1 MPPRPALINVMEK
14 ACRKAARGLVRD
26 FGEVEQLQVSKKGPS
41 DFVSAAD
48 LKAEKILKEELEK
61 ARPNFGFLMEESGQT
76 GDAQAA
82 ERWIVDPLDGTL
94 NFLHGLPHFAISV
107 ALERHGELVAGM
119 IFQPL
124 TDEVYWAERGAGA
137 YCNDRRLRV
146 SARRHLGES
155 VFATGIPFQGH
166 GDHHRFMKELYAI
179 MPKVAGI
186 RRFGAASLDLAYV
199 AAGRYEGF
207 WESGLQPWDM
217 AAGIVLVKEAGGF
230 ISDYK
235 GRNTMLTSGEIVCAN
250 EKMHGT
256 LLKHLAEA
264 HKS

>member
-48 LKAEKILKEELEK
+48 LKAEKILKEELER
-61 ARPNFGFLMEESGQT
+61 ARPDFGFLMEESGESGT
-76 GDAQAA
+76 SD

-107 ALERHGELVAGM
+107 ALERRGELVAGM
-119 IFQPL
+119 VFQPL
-124 TDEVYWAERGAGA
+124 TDEVFWAEKGSGAF
-137 YCNDRRLRV
+137 CNDRRLRV
-146 SARRHLGES
+146 SGRRDLAES
-155 VFATGIPFQGH
+155 VFATGIPFRGH
-166 GDHHRFMKELYAI
+166 GDSPRFLKELYAV

-199 AAGRYEGF
+199 AAGRFEGF

-230 ISDYK
+230 VSDFTN
-235 GRNTMLTSGEIVCAN
+235 RNKMLETGDVVCAN
-250 EKMHGT
+250 EKMHGA
-256 LLKHLAEA
+256 LLKLLAEA
-264 HKS
+264 RRS